1 MGTDHHPAFHRFV
14 SRCDHLPEDWRLLPF
29 CRHNHSHPHRCGAR
43 YPQSGVSEDHLAAA
57 RLFLR
62 GTQGRHHR
70 PYEWRCTGDREL
82 HHVFIGDALQESD
95 PHHQLLR
102 CIIVYLMA
110 ANTLHPGDDYNKL
123 PKTILIFILGYDH
136 FKDGLPYHH
145 FTIHDETSNKILNE
159 TTEWYIL
166 NQKYVDTTTDFG
178 KLMHDLGCPKPNEMF
193 LPPIKDRVEYYKE
206 GAMSMSVKDDIREMF
221 KEEIE
226 QAREEGKEEGIE
238 EGKKEG
244 IEEGKKE
251 GREEGALNNR
261 KEIVLKLLKKGYSL
275 EEIADLLDIPLD
287 EVKAIKE

>member
-1 MGTDHHPAFHRFV
+1 MEKIEEQIRV
-14 SRCDHLPEDWRLLPF
+14 SKELAKMTLMHDILMTRVFNKDKALVQYVLSIILNRKDLTVLETEVQKELFTNREGKSIRLDIF
-29 CRHNHSHPHRCGAR
+29 AKDNENTYYDIEIQRIQDNFSFKRM
-43 YPQSGVSEDHLAAA
+43 YYYQS
-57 RLFLR
+57 
-62 GTQGRHHR
+62 
-70 PYEWRCTGDREL
+70 
-82 HHVFIGDALQESD
+82 
-95 PHHQLLR
+95 
-102 CIIVYLMA
+102 IIA

-145 FTIHDETSNKILNE
+145 FTIHDETSNKIHNE
-159 TTEWYIL
+159 ATEWYIL

-226 QAREEGKEEGIE
+226 QAEEEGFKRGKEEG
-238 EGKKEG
+238 K
-244 IEEGKKE
+244 EEGKKE
-251 GREEGALNNR
+251 GREEGTLNNR
-261 KEIVLKLLKKGYSL
+261 KETVLKLLKKGYSL